1 MTLSPSPAYAARPAF
16 GMLRTLTKGM
26 RHLHALVVQDDKFY
40 RGNDR
45 WEALGERWFG
55 NLCYFD
61 DIRKALTDNPHAA
74 LDAHT
79 FGEVFEGMLDAFG
92 NWDQV
97 TTPHINS

>member
-1 MTLSPSPAYAARPAF
+1 MSDCRACL
-16 GMLRTLTKGM
+16 
-26 RHLHALVVQDDKFY
+26 
-40 RGNDR
+40 R

-61 DIRKALTDNPHAA
+61 DVRKALTDNPHVM

-79 FGEVFEGMLDAFG
+79 FGEVFEATLDAFG

-97 TTPHINS
+97 SADNRGCET

>member
-1 MTLSPSPAYAARPAF
+1 MYL
-16 GMLRTLTKGM
+16 
-26 RHLHALVVQDDKFY
+26 
-40 RGNDR
+40 R

-61 DIRKALTDNPHAA
+61 DIRKALTDNPHTI

-79 FGEVFEGMLDAFG
+79 FGEVFEATLDAFG

-97 TTPHINS
+97 GNQKSSNNTEKGTCCQHVHEHHAPVHNNIMSCTTMLVRAGTPGCT